1 MNWRNTALLILVFGL
16 AGVGWLAFQRFPHI
30 SYMTSDYE
38 AITGFSALKA
48 GWPIYSFIFV
58 LVTLIGLLLGGWLG
72 ITTRER
78 DAAEHLDTRE
88 SMLAEK
94 QRQAE
99 NAEQK
104 AREKTASAEQAR
116 RDAEALIAPSQQ
128 RINDLSEENATLK
141 RRLTGSVEALTRK
154 KRQVRELRQ
163 NDSEALLAEIERL
176 RGMIR
181 EDRQQIQ
188 RFEERLRI
196 AKSAVS

>member
-1 MNWRNTALLILVFGL
+1 MNWRNSALLIMFSALCVL
-16 AGVGWLAFQRFPHI
+16 GWLAYQRFPFI
-30 SYMTSDYE
+30 AYF
-38 AITGFSALKA
+38 TGFGTVSGWPALLA
-48 GWPIYSFIFV
+48 GWPVYALIVAVAMF
-58 LVTLIGLLLGGWLG
+58 IGLPLGAWIGESS
-72 ITTRER
+72 RER
-78 DAAEHLDTRE
+78 DAAEHLHTRE
-88 SMLAEK
+88 TMLAEQ